1 MIIDRTCQTIDCRT
15 LGYVMS
21 DDVEPTIPV
30 DPNLMMKVTNIFS
43 YNGGLEAVQ
52 SGYSEEFSELVEVIR
67 DNRAEQIYVK
77 ESESSEDR
85 LKDMLLAS
93 PGVMNHN
100 ILIEGLHDGK
110 NWGVDHASGRNWR
123 DLQKIGKET
132 RSINNEQCAIDIKP
146 TERWGKRSVD
156 AMKHGVAI
164 EAQFG
169 KYAFMV
175 YDVLGKFG
183 HFKRAGQIDLG
194 IELLPSNKM
203 VQQMSSGVGYYEQLK
218 TELEHLPNDYIV
230 EEYRVP
236 ILVIGVGFEG
246 NSINMNDLSNEVEQY
261 EQAKM
266 SKY

>member
-1 MIIDRTCQTIDCRT
+1 MPEDA
-15 LGYVMS
+15 
-21 DDVEPTIPV
+21 EPTIPV
-30 DPNLMMKVTNIFS
+30 DPDLMMKVTDIFS

-52 SGYSEEFSELVEVIR
+52 SEYTKEFNELVEVIR
-67 DNRAEQIYVK
+67 SNKAEQVYVK
-77 ESESSEDR
+77 ESSEDH

-100 ILIEGLHDGK
+100 ILIEGLYDDK
-110 NWGVDHASGRNWR
+110 SWKIDHASGRNWR
-123 DLQKIGKET
+123 DLEKIGKET
-132 RSINNEQCAIDIKP
+132 RSINNEECAIDIKP

-156 AMKHGVAI
+156 AMKSGVAI

-183 HFKRAGQIDLG
+183 HFNRAGRINLG
-194 IELLPSNKM
+194 IELLPSNEM
-203 VQQMSSGVGYYEQLK
+203 VQQMSTGIGYYEQLK
-218 TELEHLPNDYIV
+218 TELEHLPDDYIS
-230 EEYRVP
+230 EEYRIP
-236 ILVIGVGFEG
+236 TLTIGVGFEG
-246 NSINMNDLSNEVEQY
+246 NSINMDNLSNEVEQY

>member
-1 MIIDRTCQTIDCRT
+1 MPEDA
-15 LGYVMS
+15 
-21 DDVEPTIPV
+21 EPTIPV
-30 DPNLMMKVTNIFS
+30 DPDLMMKVTDIFS

-52 SGYSEEFSELVEVIR
+52 SEYTKEFNELVEVIR
-67 DNRAEQIYVK
+67 SNKAEQVYVK
-77 ESESSEDR
+77 ESSEDR
-85 LKDMLLAS
+85 LEDMLLAS

-100 ILIEGLHDGK
+100 ILIEGLHDK
-110 NWGVDHASGRNWR
+110 KSWKIDHASGRNR
-123 DLQKIGKET
+123 GDLEKIGKET
-132 RSINNEQCAIDIKP
+132 RSINNEECAIDIKP

-156 AMKHGVAI
+156 AMKSGVAI

-183 HFKRAGQIDLG
+183 HFNRAGRINLG
-194 IELLPSNKM
+194 IELLPSNEM

-218 TELEHLPNDYIV
+218 TELEHLPDDYIS
-230 EEYRVP
+230 EEYRIP
-236 ILVIGVGFEG
+236 TLTIGVGFEG
-246 NSINMNDLSNEVEQY
+246 NSINMDNLSNEVEHY

>member
-1 MIIDRTCQTIDCRT
+1 MPE
-15 LGYVMS
+15 
-21 DDVEPTIPV
+21 DVEPTIPV
-30 DPNLMMKVTNIFS
+30 DPDLMMKVTDIFS

-52 SGYSEEFSELVEVIR
+52 SEYTEEFSELVEIIQSNKA
-67 DNRAEQIYVK
+67 DQIYVK
-77 ESESSEDR
+77 ESSEDR
-85 LKDMLLAS
+85 LKHMLLAS

-100 ILIEGLHDGK
+100 ILIEGLHDTK
-110 NWGVDHASGRNWR
+110 NWEVDHASGRNWR

-132 RSINNEQCAIDIKP
+132 RSINDEGCAIDIKP

-156 AMKHGVAI
+156 AMKSGVAI

-183 HFKRAGQIDLG
+183 HFNRAGRINLG
-194 IELLPSNKM
+194 IELLPSNEM
-203 VQQMSSGVGYYEQLK
+203 VQQMSTGIGYYEQLK
-218 TELEHLPNDYIV
+218 TELEHLPDGYIS
-230 EEYRVP
+230 EEYRIP
-236 ILVIGVGFEG
+236 ILAIGVGFEG
-246 NSINMNDLSNEVEQY
+246 DSINMDNLSNEVEQY